1 MMLVLTSSTNICG
14 DQDFLFAISEA
25 VDDGSPLLHLHL
37 STEQRHLVA
46 LSGQLPC

>member
-25 VDDGSPLLHLHL
+25 VDHGSPLLHLHL

-46 LSGQLPC
+46 LSGQLAC